1 MQRWNAIFKSASV
14 DHKTFFFPY
23 REDDQEVR
31 EEVGNVAEA
40 TRENDRE
47 EPGPGWALREARL
60 HFTFESQNM
69 GLMKDIGKFS
79 S

>member
-1 MQRWNAIFKSASV
+1 M
-14 DHKTFFFPY
+14 
-23 REDDQEVR
+23 
-31 EEVGNVAEA
+31 AEA

-69 GLMKDIGKFS
+69 GLMKDIGKFAFLLS
-79 S
+79 VKYLILTESYLKLGW